1 MTWLQLYRKN
11 VGTPLTDGATV
22 EFRAFEGWIQWRET
36 DDSPTWTNL
45 FEIPQD
51 GADGADGLQGLPGA
65 NGASVELQEYFGT
78 LQWRNV
84 GTEVWN
90 HLINLSEITGAD
102 GSPGVDGRE
111 VEFYVEDNVLW
122 WRYVGE
128 TEGTP
133 VLEITSLVGP
143 AGECDCEDEVPAP
156 ANSAQNR
163 CGVAVRVTSALKA
176 AYDRVKME
184 PDTWDNLQALA
195 GSVNEGGNAVAIT
208 SQVAEAVLGAGL
220 VASGLGL
227 LGGALI
233 AAASFVN
240 IIAGLSNDDMDEFT
254 LTRRDALQEGLYCVL
269 TRQET
274 TDITLDVLREW
285 VSYIADAGFPAADLE
300 IVLGILGY
308 LPLSYWR
315 NEAAVAPP
323 EINPCVGVVCVAPD
337 EPFAYQF
344 SGFPGVGGIP
354 LDDALAS
361 ALMTVVTGQRQV
373 NGINAVPTLLNT
385 RRFNL
390 RVNFG
395 RYIPITQIEV
405 DVNFNQ
411 TRDAVSALTIT
422 GENFSATTT
431 INGIVDGNKKLYSL
445 AAASVKEFSISG
457 EIATT
462 GDFDASAALVMTGLK
477 ICGEGFPPFGV
488 LAINDAGCTPPLCA
502 ELPMDGYTKMIDF
515 CFRESD
521 YGLLIEGM
529 NLNAAQYVPGEGFK
543 TGRRVASQVHYR
555 EVNLRWPRNWNNQV
569 LTNCKIRIEY
579 SLTLGTTFG
588 GTGLY
593 VSLTSASQVVSQFSL
608 DRTAANA
615 NQPVYFNG
623 PANRNLGAGYLRL
636 SMKSGQRLQNDPG
649 GEVTLHRFTVYHNE
663 ATDPYTILPEDL

>member
-11 VGTPLTDGATV
+11 VNTPLTEGAGV

-36 DDSPTWTNL
+36 DDSPTWANL

-65 NGASVELQEYFGT
+65 NGASVELREYFDT

-84 GTEVWN
+84 GSEVWN

-102 GSPGVDGRE
+102 GADGADGRE
-111 VEFYVEDNVLW
+111 LEFYVEDGVLW

-128 TEGTP
+128 TDGTP
-133 VLEITSLVGP
+133 AFEISSLVGP
-143 AGECDCEDEVPAP
+143 PGECDCEDETPAP

-163 CGVAVRVTSALKA
+163 CGVAVRVTNALKA
-176 AYDRVKME
+176 AYLRLKTDS
-184 PDTWDNLQALA
+184 TAWDELQALA
-195 GSVNEGGNAVAIT
+195 GTLNESGNVSAIV
-208 SQVAEAVLGAGL
+208 SQVAETVLGAGL
-220 VASGLGL
+220 VASGLGM
-227 LGGALI
+227 LGGAAI
-233 AAASFVN
+233 AAASFLNLIVGVTN
-240 IIAGLSNDDMDEFT
+240 NNTDEFT
-254 LTRRDALQEGLYCVL
+254 NTRRDALLQGLYCVL

-300 IVLGILGY
+300 IVLGVLAY
-308 LPLSYWR
+308 LPVSYWR
-315 NEAAVAPP
+315 NEAAVAAP
-323 EINPCVGVVCVAPD
+323 EINPCVGITCVAPD
-337 EPFAYQF
+337 DPFAYQF

-354 LDDALAS
+354 LDDALSS
-361 ALMTVVTGQRQV
+361 ALMSVVLGSRQV
-373 NGINAVPTLLNT
+373 NGINAVPTPLDT

-390 RVNFG
+390 KVSFG

-411 TRDAVSALTIT
+411 TRAANSPLTIT

-431 INGIVDGNKKLYSL
+431 INGVVDGNKKLYSL

-457 EIATT
+457 EVATT
-462 GDFDASAALVMTGLK
+462 GDFDATAALVLNGIK

-488 LAINDAGCTPPLCA
+488 MAINSAGCTPPLCA

-521 YGLLIEGM
+521 YGMVMQSM
-529 NLNAAQYVPGEGFK
+529 NLNPVRYVPGEGFK
-543 TGRRVASQVHYR
+543 TGRRVASNVHYR
-555 EVNLRWPRNWNNQV
+555 EANITWPRNWNNQT
-569 LTNCKIRIEY
+569 LTNCKIRVEY

-588 GTGLY
+588 GQTLY
-593 VSLTSASQVVSQFSL
+593 LLLTSASGVVTQISQ
-608 DRTAANA
+608 DRTTANA
-615 NQPVYFNG
+615 NQPVFFTV
-623 PANRNLGAGYLRL
+623 PANRNLGAGALRL
-636 SMKSGQRLQNDPG
+636 SLKSGQRLQNDPG
-649 GEVTLHRFTVYHNE
+649 GEATIHRFTVYHNE
-663 ATDPYTILPEDL
+663 LVDPYTILPEDL